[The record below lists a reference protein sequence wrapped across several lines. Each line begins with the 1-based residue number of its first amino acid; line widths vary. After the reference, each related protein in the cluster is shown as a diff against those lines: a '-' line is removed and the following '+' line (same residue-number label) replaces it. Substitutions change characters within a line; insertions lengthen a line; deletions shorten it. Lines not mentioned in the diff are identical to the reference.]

1 MSKILAIFKEELFKL
16 IKKNVKRLV
25 ENLLL
30 DIATEAKDKRLRI
43 VGNVA
48 FILLQVFSTVVDYRR
63 CKSIVDE
70 ILKLLKLGLRQLN
83 LDLPAFT
90 LFGSQ
95 FLGGVSDTRAF
106 ANVIENLQKS
116 GLPTGDLP
124 DGTPNQMNLALL
136 NLIKG
141 QNLEQIENG
150 KTEIWIPPLAVAA
163 FGAGST
169 SPTKAYG
176 KSY

>member
-1 MSKILAIFKEELFKL
+1 
-16 IKKNVKRLV
+16 
-25 ENLLL
+25 
-30 DIATEAKDKRLRI
+30 
-43 VGNVA
+43 
-48 FILLQVFSTVVDYRR
+48 
-63 CKSIVDE
+63 
-70 ILKLLKLGLRQLN
+70 
-83 LDLPAFT
+83 
-90 LFGSQ
+90 
-95 FLGGVSDTRAF
+95 
-106 ANVIENLQKS
+106 LQKS